1 MRFSILLCCLVIS
14 FGLSGCAT
22 KLKDFFPSDIL
33 VKQQWKGLEE
43 KQASEE
49 GGYPNILSKAQIQIE
64 KGWWQSFRDPI
75 LNNLVDKALLGN
87 KDIQTAKARVE
98 QARAARSLASAELTP
113 EINAT
118 GGASRSNQSTFAS
131 ISPFNTAQGYLQASW
146 ELDLFGQNQYRLQQ
160 AEAILQ
166 SEEANNQAIIVSLL
180 AEVAST
186 YFDLI
191 NYKSQIQ
198 IIEESLKGQKNTLSM
213 VRSLRKESM
222 ATELDLQRSGA
233 QVSTTEAQLPDVKHA
248 YNAAITRLNILT
260 GEPPGTIDAM
270 FISTRVMHPLTQILI
285 ISAPANVIAN
295 RPDVKVAERQ
305 FASRIAAQN
314 VAKAEIFPKISLSAL
329 FGLQSNAFVS
339 YNPFS
344 LGMNAVQPLLNFG
357 RIESQI
363 DVADTVQKQA
373 FYNYQKTVLEAL
385 EDMENALSSYLNETS
400 KNKSL
405 KEAVEK
411 NQKSLQL
418 VKQQF
423 KEGYTDILNVE
434 TVERNL
440 LQSNAELARSNVK
453 LRKDMVAIY
462 TAAGGG
468 WSLENE
474 P

>member
-1 MRFSILLCCLVIS
+1 MRLFLLLYCFVFS
-14 FGLSGCAT
+14 FGLSGCVP
-22 KLKDFFPSDIL
+22 KLKGFFPSDIRL
-33 VKQQWKGLEE
+33 NQVWKERR
-43 KQASEE
+43 ASEE
-49 GGYPNILSKAQIQIE
+49 GGYPNILTQTQIQVE
-64 KGWWQSFRDPI
+64 KEWWQSFHDPI
-75 LNNLVDKALLGN
+75 LNNLIEMALVGN

-118 GGASRSNQSTFAS
+118 GGASRSNQSTFTS

-146 ELDLFGQNQYRLQQ
+146 ELDVFGQNQYRLQQ

-166 SEEANNQAIIVSLL
+166 SEEANNQAVIVSLL

-191 NYKSQIQ
+191 NYKSQMQ
-198 IIEESLKGQKNTLSM
+198 IIEESLKGQRNTLGM
-213 VRSLRKESM
+213 VRSLRRESM

-233 QVSTTEAQLPDVKHA
+233 QVSTTEAQLPDVRHA
-248 YNAAITRLNILT
+248 YNTAINRLNILT

-270 FISTRVMHPLTQILI
+270 FISTRVMHPLTQTLLI
-285 ISAPANVIAN
+285 NAPADIIAN
-295 RPDVKVAERQ
+295 RPDVRVAERQ

-329 FGLQSNAFVS
+329 FGIQGNGFVN

-344 LGMNAVQPLLNFG
+344 LGANAVQPLLDFG

-363 DVADTVQKQA
+363 DTANALQKQA
-373 FYNYQKTVLEAL
+373 LYNYQKTVLEAL

-405 KEAVEK
+405 KDAVEK

-423 KEGYTDILNVE
+423 KEGYSDILNVE

-440 LQSNAELARSNVK
+440 LQSQAELARTNAK

-468 WSLENE
+468 WRVESKKE
-474 P
+474 